1 MAKTRPPWRTIFCS
15 STAGRNSVA
24 WLRRDPVLLLLS
36 VLGVLAALT
45 LSFVHVAPNRL
56 QTGHALMLWQ
66 TPPGAIGVALI
77 VGWLLLVAL
86 ALPRGFSRW
95 RRWLAAGVTCAML
108 LTLPWLAGAAAH
120 TLMQHATPFSRVQL
134 GAGFWT
140 MLLLAALGLLDRLR
154 QLALTPLVRSVWLA
168 LVVGGIVAL
177 AASGVLS
184 ALGLSREYATQRE
197 LFNAALIRHF
207 LLVGGALGLAL
218 AIGVPMALLAHRR
231 AGFAS
236 KLLGVLNLMQTIPS
250 LALFALLIGP
260 LAWLAQHVPWINALG
275 IGGTGA
281 APAIIALAAYALL
294 PVVRGVLAGLSGVPA
309 AALDAA
315 RGMGLRRAQIL
326 RQIQLP
332 LAWPV
337 LLAGLRIVVVQSI
350 GLAAV
355 AALIGAGGL
364 GRFVFLGLG
373 QGATDLVALGT
384 LAIIALAL
392 LADALFQAL
401 AVWTEPVT

>member
-1 MAKTRPPWRTIFCS
+1 M
-15 STAGRNSVA
+15 
-24 WLRRDPVLLLLS
+24 
-36 VLGVLAALT
+36 
-45 LSFVHVAPNRL
+45 
-56 QTGHALMLWQ
+56 
-66 TPPGAIGVALI
+66 
-77 VGWLLLVAL
+77 
-86 ALPRGFSRW
+86 
-95 RRWLAAGVTCAML
+95 
-108 LTLPWLAGAAAH
+108 
-120 TLMQHATPFSRVQL
+120 
-134 GAGFWT
+134 
-140 MLLLAALGLLDRLR
+140 
-154 QLALTPLVRSVWLA
+154 
-168 LVVGGIVAL
+168 
-177 AASGVLS
+177 
-184 ALGLSREYATQRE
+184 
-197 LFNAALIRHF
+197 
-207 LLVGGALGLAL
+207 
-218 AIGVPMALLAHRR
+218 
-231 AGFAS
+231 
-236 KLLGVLNLMQTIPS
+236 
-250 LALFALLIGP
+250 
-260 LAWLAQHVPWINALG
+260 
-275 IGGTGA
+275 
-281 APAIIALAAYALL
+281 
-294 PVVRGVLAGLSGVPA
+294 RGVLAGLSGVPA